1 VGGGIQDLILSGP
14 VLLAMPVAAAAGAI
28 TFLSPCCLPLIPGY
42 LSYLTG
48 MTGSAAADRAA
59 EPAAEPARA
68 LSPAVAGTAAAS
80 PVVASPVV
88 ASPVVA
94 SPVVASTAIASPAVV
109 MGSAEGG
116 QAVLPASQPLTSV
129 AGPAATPATPATP
142 LRSRVMLG
150 ALLFVLGFSALYA
163 LEGVAA
169 ASLGVTLRQHTAGL
183 TQILGGLIIVLGLLF
198 IGLFDRFSFA
208 GRIVKPAVR
217 PRAGLAGAPLLGVL
231 FGLGWTPCSGPTL
244 TAVLL
249 LDTTSGTGLRGG
261 LLAFVYALGIGV
273 PFLIVAFAFQRGVK
287 VFAFARRHAR
297 LIMRIGGLMLIA
309 VGVLEVTGAWAAA
322 ITWLQVHWLGS
333 YNAPI

>member
-1 VGGGIQDLILSGP
+1 VGGGLEHLILSGP

-48 MTGSAAADRAA
+48 MSGSAAHERAT
-59 EPAAEPARA
+59 EPATEPVPA
-68 LSPAVAGTAAAS
+68 LSPAIAAGTAS
-80 PVVASPVV
+80 G
-88 ASPVVA
+88 
-94 SPVVASTAIASPAVV
+94 ASTAIAA
-109 MGSAEGG
+109 GSAGVGSTGVGSTGGG
-116 QAVLPASQPLTSV
+116 QPASAVPV
-129 AGPAATPATPATP
+129 
-142 LRSRVMLG
+142 RNRVMLG
-150 ALLFVLGFSALYA
+150 TLLFILGFSALYA
-163 LEGVAA
+163 VEGVAA
-169 ASLGVTLRQHTAGL
+169 ASLGGTLRLHTAGL

-198 IGLFDRFSFA
+198 LGLFDRFSFA
-208 GRIVKPAVR
+208 GRIVKPGVR

-231 FGLGWTPCSGPTL
+231 FGLGWTPCTGPTL

-249 LDTTSGTGLRGG
+249 LGTTSGTALRGG
-261 LLAFVYALGIGV
+261 VLAFVYALGIGV
-273 PFLIVAFAFQRGVK
+273 PFLIVAFAFQRGVN

-322 ITWLQVHWLGS
+322 ITWLQVHWLNG